1 MTSSSRLPT
10 RWASAAGIVAAPFYL
25 ALIIVL
31 GALEPGF
38 SHRTSLMSILG
49 GVPGWRGMMFN
60 LGVAATGVLVVV
72 VAVGLR
78 RRLPSIVSSV
88 IGIGLLA
95 VGGLGLIGAGLFSCN
110 ESCRNILIEP
120 DLTGRLHTVASLFRG
135 LGCGL
140 SLFFLWAAMRRS
152 DVWND
157 VAGSTLATAILANV
171 PGMVFW
177 VTLLADMRLYSV
189 EGLIQR
195 VGFIV
200 VLVWI
205 FFIARRMRTMLD

>member
-1 MTSSSRLPT
+1 
-10 RWASAAGIVAAPFYL
+10 
-25 ALIIVL
+25 
-31 GALEPGF
+31 
-38 SHRTSLMSILG
+38 
-49 GVPGWRGMMFN
+49 MFN

-120 DLTGRLHTVASLFRG
+120 DLTGRLHTVASLFSG